1 MVADEEVAAP
11 EPEPEPEVAEPEP
24 EPAAPVEESS
34 DAVPEEV
41 AVSTE

>member
-24 EPAAPVEESS
+24 EAPVEESS

>member
-1 MVADEEVAAP
+1 MVVDEEVAAP

-24 EPAAPVEESS
+24 EAPVEESS

>member
-1 MVADEEVAAP
+1 MDEEVAAP

-24 EPAAPVEESS
+24 EAPVEESS